1 MLHLRELY
9 TLSTYTQHLL
19 LNIAK
24 TQVKFYNTT
33 GSKVASMLYSNA
45 ALMSCVPNIGNL
57 DCVVLNNKLRSV
69 KDIHTNLR

>member
-19 LNIAK
+19 LNITK

-33 GSKVASMLYSNA
+33 GSKMASTLYSNDT
-45 ALMSCVPNIGNL
+45 LMSCVPNIGNL
-57 DCVVLNNKLRSV
+57 DCVVLNKILTY
-69 KDIHTNLR
+69 K